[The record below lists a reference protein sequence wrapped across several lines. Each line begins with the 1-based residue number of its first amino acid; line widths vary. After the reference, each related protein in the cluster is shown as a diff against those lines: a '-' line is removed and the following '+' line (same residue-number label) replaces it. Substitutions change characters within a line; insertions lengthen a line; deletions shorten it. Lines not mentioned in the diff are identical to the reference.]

1 MIKLFFIIFFIAEL
15 IIALAVIIKICKID
29 IRVNRL
35 NDAVSVNKHKI
46 KYVLSDF
53 RLALETFVD
62 TFEKLKRLVRQK
74 QSEYFLKAMETTL
87 IYGSLFFLKGKY
99 KKTILT
105 YQLAREIF
113 EGIQEGE
120 FI

>member
-1 MIKLFFIIFFIAEL
+1 MIKLFILTIFIAEL
-15 IIALAVIIKICKID
+15 IIALAVIIKICKFD

-35 NDAVSVNKHKI
+35 NDKLTANKFRVRC
-46 KYVLSDF
+46 VLSDL
-53 RLALETFVD
+53 RISLETFVD
-62 TFEKLKRLVRQK
+62 TFEKLRRLVRQK

-87 IYGSLFFLKGKY
+87 VYGSLFFLKGKY
-99 KKTILT
+99 KRTILT
-105 YQLAREIF
+105 LQLVKEIY